1 MATADLIETA
11 LSRAFATITGPA
23 TPPQLR
29 AAMRHAIFPGGA
41 RVRPH
46 LVLEVAR
53 ACGATEEKAAREL
66 AIALELVHC
75 ASLVH
80 DDLPCF
86 DNALVRRGRPSVQAR
101 FGESLAV
108 LVGDALIVGA
118 FDVVGRAVVES
129 PRLVPAIG
137 VLANAVGARG
147 GLVAG
152 QAWEAEPHADLGRY
166 HRAKTGALFEAAVT
180 MGALAGSGRPDE
192 WLPLGETIGAA
203 YQLADDIL
211 DLTASSSERGKPV
224 GQDLLLGRPSAVLEL
239 GIEGAYA
246 AFQRALARLPE
257 LVPSTPRADDFRTW
271 LAGAVRRVF
280 APVYRPAVVSEAEAP
295 LGARVSA

>member
-1 MATADLIETA
+1 MANADLLEIA

-29 AAMRHAIFPGGA
+29 AAMRHAVFPGGA
-41 RVRPH
+41 RLRPR
-46 LVLEVAR
+46 LVLEVTR
-53 ACGATEEKAAREL
+53 ACARTEVAVAREL

-86 DNALVRRGRPSVQAR
+86 DNAPVRRGRPSVQAR

-118 FDVVGRAVVES
+118 FDVLGRVIAGC
-129 PRLVPAIG
+129 PRLIPAVG
-137 VLANAVGARG
+137 VLASAVGARG

-152 QAWEAEPHADLGRY
+152 QAWETEPLADLGRY
-166 HRAKTGALFEAAVT
+166 HRAKTGALFEAAVE
-180 MGALAGSGRPDE
+180 MGALAGGGRPDE
-192 WLPLGETIGAA
+192 WLALGETLGAA

-211 DLTASSSERGKPV
+211 DLTASASARGKPV
-224 GQDLLLGRPSAVLEL
+224 GQDLLLGRPSAVFEL
-239 GIEGAYA
+239 GIEGASA
-246 AFQRALARLPE
+246 AFHRAIARLPE
-257 LVPSTPRADDFRTW
+257 LVPEAPGAQEFRAW
-271 LAGAVRRVF
+271 LAEAVAGIF
-280 APVYRPAVVSEAEAP
+280 APVYTTATPALTEASM
-295 LGARVSA
+295 SA